1 MLCKLGS
8 RTEAPNSCVI
18 DLIEMFQRNLTIQFQ
33 EALVNS
39 WKRGLA
45 AKTGE
50 DEVGM
55 VSN

>member
-1 MLCKLGS
+1 VLCKLGS

-18 DLIEMFQRNLTIQFQ
+18 ELIEMFQRNLTIQFQ

-39 WKRGLA
+39 WKTGLA